1 MLTRFP
7 VTVRLWALV
16 IVAML
21 GMLTTAAMGVFEIRS
36 GIEDEHR
43 AQVKSSVEEAMSV
56 VAELHQ
62 RENAGT
68 LTRAQAQAEAKALLK
83 VMRFNGDGYVW
94 INDLNHVMVMHPTK
108 PALDNTSV
116 KDMKDPDGLPLFQRM
131 VTLVKAQG
139 SGYVD
144 YLWPKPNS
152 KDPQPKISYV
162 AGFQPWGWIVGSG
175 AYVDDIAAVTNSLSL
190 RLGIVLLSCLL
201 ILIIPTILIT
211 RTTKRDVELLNTG
224 VFALAEHDTTEHPL
238 PAGRDELAQIGHS
251 VSLARARMVEQEAEI
266 ELATQDRDQ
275 QIRDN
280 FREQREAVDRARAK
294 ARKVVDETVNTV
306 GHQLQELVKHVA
318 SVGEAAGT
326 IDEKAGTAEVVTREV
341 IAEAAEAD
349 RVATALGQ
357 SLRTVAG
364 MAELIAGVADQT
376 KMLALN
382 ATIEAARAGEA
393 GRGFSVVAGEVGE
406 LALTTAK
413 STDEI
418 TATLT
423 RLQQDAAA
431 VGAAV
436 TRMGQRIG
444 GLSEATEVLNGVAT
458 HQRDLVGSLST
469 TVQTA
474 LERLSAITIVGD
486 EDERRKYERIP
497 VHELAEMNLANTQ
510 PEPVQ
515 LEDVGEGGLRCVIG
529 DEFMLARMQPGDI
542 IQIKLGSEAGALEL
556 TGLVRHRMPRRKR
569 VAFGIQFE
577 PFPTGETAEALRRY
591 LARFAMSSAD

>member
-36 GIEDEHR
+36 GIEGDHR
-43 AQVKSSVEEAMSV
+43 TQVKSSVEQAMSI
-56 VAELHQ
+56 VAELHK
-62 RENAGT
+62 RESAGS
-68 LTRAQAQAEAKALLK
+68 LTREQAQTEAKTLLK

-94 INDLNHVMVMHPTK
+94 INDVNHVMIMHPTK

-116 KDMKDPDGLPLFQRM
+116 KDMKDPNGLPLFQRM
-131 VTLVKAQG
+131 VTLVKAKG

-162 AGFQPWGWIVGSG
+162 AGFEPWGWILGSG
-175 AYVDDIAAVTNSLSL
+175 AYVDDIAAVTNSLTL

-224 VFALAEHDTTEHPL
+224 VFALAEHDSTEHPL
-238 PAGRDELAQIGHS
+238 PTGRDELAQIGHS
-251 VSLARARMVEQEAEI
+251 VSLARARMIEQETEI

-294 ARKVVDETVNTV
+294 ARTVIDETAGTV
-306 GHQLQELVKHVA
+306 PATVA
-318 SVGEAAGT
+318 RARRPGRVVRRGAGT
-326 IDEKAGTAEVVTREV
+326 IEEKVGAADAATRAWWPRRQQADQVVGQLE
-341 IAEAAEAD
+341 
-349 RVATALGQ
+349 Q
-357 SLRTVAG
+357 SLRRWPGWPADRRGRRPDQDAG
-364 MAELIAGVADQT
+364 PERHHRG
-376 KMLALN
+376 
-382 ATIEAARAGEA
+382 GP
-393 GRGFSVVAGEVGE
+393 GRRGRPRLQRGGRRGQGE
-406 LALTTAK
+406 LAMTTAR
-413 STDEI
+413 STEEI
-418 TATLT
+418 TATLA
-423 RLQQDAAA
+423 RLQQDAAE

-469 TVQTA
+469 TVHTA
-474 LERLSAITIVGD
+474 LERLSAIKIGGD

-497 VHELAEMNLANTQ
+497 VHETAEMHLANTQ

-591 LARFAMSSAD
+591 LARFAMSSVD